1 MSVRSARLTC
11 HGVQVPGLPTL
22 AQCSHPRA
30 SSVRGTSL
38 AVTVIATGVIDSVV
52 LLDVGLGIHL
62 TGLLAMLVVAAWQC
76 GHRRNQSKKMR

>member
-30 SSVRGTSL
+30 SSLRGTRL
-38 AVTVIATGVIDSVV
+38 AVTVIATGVIDPV
-52 LLDVGLGIHL
+52 LLLDAGLGINL
-62 TGLLAMLVVAAWQC
+62 TGLLAMLVVAAWQY
-76 GHRRNQSKKMR
+76 GHRRNQSEK